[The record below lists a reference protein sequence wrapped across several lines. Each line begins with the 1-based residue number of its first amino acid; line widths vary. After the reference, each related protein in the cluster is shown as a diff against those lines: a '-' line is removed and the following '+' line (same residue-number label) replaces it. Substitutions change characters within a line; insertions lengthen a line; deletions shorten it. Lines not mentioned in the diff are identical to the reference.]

1 MNKLTRYAS
10 LHVVAES
17 EVDHEQQSFQSLQG
31 RLGQTTPSE
40 IESALATREQ
50 VEPEAELSGD
60 VVARMQEPIEK
71 RSRS

>member
-10 LHVVAES
+10 LQVIPKS
-17 EVDHEQQSFQSLQG
+17 EVEQQQQSFQLLQK

-60 VVARMQEPIEK
+60 VVARMQEPIKK